1 MARASPSC
9 SVPLRVFWALSSGWY
24 HIPALAQCS
33 ERGIP
38 QQQKTKTPT
47 QPMDQGAH
55 LSRFKKQLSQV
66 TRRHIY
72 IYICTNWRQ
81 FTDPNGGQSQT
92 PCGPTSQ
99 SIFDHE
105 SH

>member
-72 IYICTNWRQ
+72 IYMYKLEAIHRPKWWSITNTLR
-81 FTDPNGGQSQT
+81 TY
-92 PCGPTSQ
+92 
-99 SIFDHE
+99 
-105 SH
+105 